1 MSDPVI
7 IHQRWGTTS
16 RPLDITGWEIMEWQE
31 NGNQPKR
38 MLIDPGGNKY
48 LDYLGKDGKHD
59 IIKYVKSA
67 EYKEQEKESKLQEKE
82 ESPEKILYDFV
93 QELGI
98 EFCCDQFAN
107 NACIYKNEYYDI
119 NSREI
124 KAEIASKYFETKDSV
139 FSDTVWAKFI
149 NVVSNKCVLN
159 QKYFPLRCH
168 TEGDRIYYDTG
179 FSVWVFEKDTA
190 VGYTKEAS
198 PIIFRRYNHQLK
210 ADIQPTDKSSK
221 ELIEEIISV
230 FNIPDFRPEVI
241 PPLFCSNH
249 PNPIYLFSG
258 DPGAAKS
265 TFSLFIKKL
274 VDPDQVDKLSMPG
287 DKSIS
292 EFGMHRQHFYL
303 LLYDN
308 VRSFSQL
315 QSDEL
320 CRMVTGGTSIS
331 RRLYTNGE
339 LFISKGLPRIVVNG
353 LRPEPSS
360 FNDLLDRTLLSDM
373 MRITKSIP
381 EKLVWDKI
389 DTLLPYLRYACL
401 RDMSNALILAYD
413 QEFPKLPRMSE
424 YCLIAESLNCLW
436 GGDLG
441 TFVNWFNKKMDVA
454 HASGMDDPLAVVLL
468 AYLEANSLE
477 VKGGLTLTT
486 SDWRVKLIEWA
497 DEREVR
503 RDSYGNEY
511 KSNDYMRPGYHLSVN
526 EKDFPRNAVW
536 LGRRFRDLA
545 PLLHTL
551 GYSIKVVRSSKE
563 NFVEI
568 KKL

>member
-1 MSDPVI
+1 MVETTI
-7 IHQRWGTTS
+7 IHQRRGTTS
-16 RPLDITGWEIMEWQE
+16 RALDITGWNIGEWE
-31 NGNQPKR
+31 PNGDQPKR
-38 MLIDPGGNKY
+38 MLVDPGGNRW

-59 IIKYVKSA
+59 LVRWEKSS
-67 EYKEQEKESKLQEKE
+67 ESKEEKTKIKE
-82 ESPEKILYDFV
+82 EQKEVSPEKVLYDFV
-93 QELGI
+93 HELGI

-107 NACIYKNEYYDI
+107 NACIYKNQYYDI
-119 NSREI
+119 NSKEI
-124 KAEIASKYFETKDSV
+124 KAEIASKYFEIKDSV
-139 FSDTVWAKFI
+139 FSDTVWAKFLS
-149 NVVSNKCVLN
+149 VVSNKCILN
-159 QKYFPLRCH
+159 QKYFPIRCH
-168 TEGDRIYYDTG
+168 TEGDRLYYDTG
-179 FSVWVFEKDTA
+179 YSVWVFEKDTA
-190 VGYTKEAS
+190 IGYTIESS
-198 PIIFRRYNHQLK
+198 PIIFRRYNHQMK
-210 ADIQPTDKSSK
+210 SEIQPTDKKSCDLINEIA
-221 ELIEEIISV
+221 EL
-230 FNIPDFRPEVI
+230 FNIYDFRPETI

-265 TFSLFIKKL
+265 TFSLFLKKL
-274 VDPDQVDKLSMPG
+274 VDPDQVDKLTMPG
-287 DKSIS
+287 DKNIM

-308 VRSFSQL
+308 VRSFSQQ

-339 LFISKGLPRIVVNG
+339 LFISKGLPRIVANG

-373 MRITKSIP
+373 MRVQKSIP

-389 DTLLPYLRYACL
+389 DSLLPTLRYACL
-401 RDMSNALILAYD
+401 RDMSNALVLAYD

-436 GGDLG
+436 SGELG
-441 TFVNWFNKKMDVA
+441 SFVNWFNKKMDIA

-468 AYLEANSLE
+468 AYLESQDLY
-477 VKGGLTLTT
+477 VKSGLSYTT
-486 SDWRVKLIEWA
+486 SDWRVKLVEWA
-497 DEREVR
+497 EEKALKT
-503 RDSYGNEY
+503 DSYGQEY
-511 KSNDYMRPGYHLSVN
+511 RSSEFLRPGFHLSVN

-545 PLLHTL
+545 PLLNTL
-551 GYSIKVVRSSKE
+551 GYSVRVIRSSKE